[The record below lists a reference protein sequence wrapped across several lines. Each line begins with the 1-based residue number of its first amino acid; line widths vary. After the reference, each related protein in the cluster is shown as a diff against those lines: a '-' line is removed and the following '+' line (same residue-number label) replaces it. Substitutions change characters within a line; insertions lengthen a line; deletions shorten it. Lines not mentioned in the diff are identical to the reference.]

1 MLIVPL
7 TAIPSQHLQI
17 VLADQDCDIS
27 VYTRGEHLFLDL
39 AVDGV
44 TVQTGAIVEN
54 LVSVIQLPN
63 RQFKGTLAMVDA
75 LGDGTPQWDGLGDR
89 WFLCYWADGEDGA
102 PRNLVPE
109 FDGAV
114 E

>member
-7 TAIPSQHLQI
+7 TAIPAQSLQV

-54 LVSVIQLPN
+54 LVSIIQMPN
-63 RQFKGTLAMVDA
+63 RQFSGTLAMVDT
-75 LGDGTPQWDGLGDR
+75 LGDSTPRWDGLGDR
-89 WFLCYWADGEDGA
+89 WVLVYWDSGEEGE